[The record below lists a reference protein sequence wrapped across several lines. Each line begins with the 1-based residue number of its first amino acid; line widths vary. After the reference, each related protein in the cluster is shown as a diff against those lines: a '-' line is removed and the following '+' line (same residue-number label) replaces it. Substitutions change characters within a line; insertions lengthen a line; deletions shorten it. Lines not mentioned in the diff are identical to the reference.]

1 MLEKLEQFIGDNEE
15 AKNIINEVKNLLD
28 GTTSKINEL
37 ERTKNDLLS
46 EVKKFKTGNSLVKQH
61 LGIEQLNEDTL
72 NEALSKFRKSD
83 DTELNNL
90 KTLLANANKEK
101 DDIKNTYESKLST
114 FAMKQELSKTG
125 LAQKAINADV
135 YGILEN
141 IALTGATYKEDGS
154 IVYTNDDGST
164 KYVNGKPMSLADR
177 VSELQMSDAY
187 KPLFKADGVGG
198 SGANPQGNGGNP
210 SIKRSEM
217 TPEQKGE
224 FINKH
229 GQEAYLNLAK

>member
-1 MLEKLEQFIGDNEE
+1 MLDKLKPFLEGNDEALNILKEVEGNITQLTGKLNTLEVDSKKAFDARDSLKAQIRLAKEKLGLEDLTEE
-15 AKNIINEVKNLLD
+15 SL
-28 GTTSKINEL
+28 
-37 ERTKNDLLS
+37 TKVL
-46 EVKKFKTGNSLVKQH
+46 KG
-61 LGIEQLNEDTL
+61 
-72 NEALSKFRKSD
+72 KSD

-101 DDIKNTYESKLST
+101 DEIKSTYESKLST

-141 IALTGATYKEDGS
+141 IALAGATYKEDGS

-164 KYVNGKPMSLADR
+164 KYVNGKPMTLADR

-198 SGANPQGNGGNP
+198 SGANPQSSGGNP
-210 SIKRSEM
+210 SMKRSEM

>member
-1 MLEKLEQFIGDNEE
+1 MLDKLKPFLEGNEE
-15 AKNIINEVKNLLD
+15 ALNILKEVEGNITQLTGKLNTLEVD
-28 GTTSKINEL
+28 SKKAFDARDSLKAQIRLAKEKLGL
-37 ERTKNDLLS
+37 EDLT
-46 EVKKFKTGNSLVKQH
+46 E
-61 LGIEQLNEDTL
+61 
-72 NEALSKFRKSD
+72 EALTKVLKGKSD

-101 DDIKNTYESKLST
+101 DEIKSTYESKLST

-198 SGANPQGNGGNP
+198 SGANPQGSGGNP
-210 SIKRSEM
+210 SMKRSEM

>member
-1 MLEKLEQFIGDNEE
+1 MLDKLKPFLEGNEE
-15 AKNIINEVKNLLD
+15 ALNILKEVEGNITQLTGKLNTLEVD
-28 GTTSKINEL
+28 SKKAFDARDSLKAQIRLAKEKLGL
-37 ERTKNDLLS
+37 EDLT
-46 EVKKFKTGNSLVKQH
+46 E
-61 LGIEQLNEDTL
+61 
-72 NEALSKFRKSD
+72 EALTKVLKGKSD

-101 DDIKNTYESKLST
+101 DDIKSTYESKLST

-141 IALTGATYKEDGS
+141 IALNGATYKEDGS

-187 KPLFKADGVGG
+187 KPLFKADGIGG
-198 SGANPQGNGGNP
+198 SGANPASGGANP
-210 SIKRSEM
+210 SGIDLTKL
-217 TPEQKGE
+217 TPNQMMKMGRE
-224 FINKH
+224 
-229 GQEAYLNLAK
+229 